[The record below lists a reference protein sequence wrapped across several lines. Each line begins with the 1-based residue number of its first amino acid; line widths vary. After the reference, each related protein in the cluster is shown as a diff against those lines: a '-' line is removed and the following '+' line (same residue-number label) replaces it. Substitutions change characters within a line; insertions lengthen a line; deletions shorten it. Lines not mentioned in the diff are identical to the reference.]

1 MVTASIRFLTNILM
15 ADLTCKGSELQNNLQ
30 SIGILTPPSIITLD
44 NARTLQIHLN
54 ADDEIGEMVC
64 DLVNAKKDTLGN
76 VQRLCRYI
84 YCMNEQHKNMFM
96 KKVNNGDIKSVQQ
109 GIKIAEKM
117 REDKCNTR

>member
-1 MVTASIRFLTNILM
+1 MVTASIRFLTNTLM

-64 DLVNAKKDTLGN
+64 DLVNAKKDTLGA

-84 YCMNEQHKNMFM
+84 YCMNEQHKNVFM
-96 KKVNNGDIKSVQQ
+96 KKLSNSEIKSIQQ

-117 REDKCNTR
+117 REEKSNIR